1 MNATVPFA
9 ARHAPPDRGAE
20 LLAAVR
26 QLRAELA
33 VERLDNWRLR
43 LREVRLRREL
53 RAAREALAD
62 GGDR

>member
-1 MNATVPFA
+1 VTPATVPFA
-9 ARHAPPDRGAE
+9 ARHRLPDREAE

-43 LREVRLRREL
+43 LREVRLREEL
-53 RAAREALAD
+53 RAARE
-62 GGDR
+62 GRP